1 MVSTLHVMWPASDS
15 FLQKSPRILK
25 VSGLSV
31 LMTSSLATLLQEEG
45 KRQMGINTTS
55 TAPFFLEEIL
65 KDCYAENFFN
75 KLILQTFKGWL
86 LD

>member
-1 MVSTLHVMWPASDS
+1 MVCVDDLIFGNASTG
-15 FLQKSPRILK
+15 RR
-25 VSGLSV
+25 
-31 LMTSSLATLLQEEG
+31 EETDG
-45 KRQMGINTTS
+45 DKHHFHGTI
-55 TAPFFLEEIL
+55 FLEEIL